1 MVSDDHVGRTNC
13 YHPGAHSSRRRTC
26 KLLAPDAEWVN
37 DFEPGLY
44 LWGTSAFSS
53 ASARE
58 LVCTSTDMVMYSTE
72 QVDTRREAPPPY
84 SVAVLGP
91 YVHPRTHRLV
101 VKCVPA
107 YVLDEGV
114 DSLAS
119 LGYSFETMERDE
131 DGVMVPSV
139 PMMQAFM
146 YAARNDPNC
155 PYRFDAMR
163 DIVYDQLRRQ
173 DDARHL
179 GDTLLTDGRLALR
192 QVREM
197 LKNYFEAALYFRRWG
212 GPGRPYPT
220 NRVLPPVGD
229 RGNPVSDRLRGRVLR
244 GGVPADLV
252 DPVEGRLINMEQRCL
267 DRVLELYDALP
278 PLVQYDV
285 RVAMKLGT
293 PFRMIDGSGYWFTT
307 TDVYA
312 DGNPDDMAINL
323 FDMCFGTRQNNKRKF
338 VAAVSITG
346 TRSYCVQVASIQIL
360 RSVLTLVPHLY
371 RNVPTWARSDGEFTV
386 THT

>member
-1 MVSDDHVGRTNC
+1 MSHGVGGHAGRTNC

-44 LWGTSAFSS
+44 LWGTPAFSS
-53 ASARE
+53 AAARE
-58 LVCTSTDMVMYSTE
+58 LVCTSTDMVMYTTE

-91 YVHPRTHRLV
+91 YVHPRTQRLV
-101 VKCVPA
+101 VKCFPA
-107 YVLDEGV
+107 YVLEEGV
-114 DSLAS
+114 NSMAS
-119 LGYSFETMERDE
+119 LGYAFDTMERDE

-139 PMMQAFM
+139 PMMQAFLRD
-146 YAARNDPNC
+146 ARSDPNC
-155 PYRFDAMR
+155 PYDFLAMGDLVSAQYTHQDNARFFGESITR
-163 DIVYDQLRRQ
+163 YGNPV
-173 DDARHL
+173 
-179 GDTLLTDGRLALR
+179 LR

-229 RGNPVSDRLRGRVLR
+229 RDNPVSDRLRGRYLR
-244 GGVPADLV
+244 GDVPADLV

-278 PLVQYDV
+278 PRFQYDA
-285 RVAMKLGT
+285 RVAMQLGT
-293 PFRMIDGSGYWFTT
+293 PFRMIDGSGYWFTS

-312 DGNPDDMAINL
+312 DGNPSNMEIDL
-323 FDMCFGTRQNNKRKF
+323 FDMCFGTRQNNKRHF
-338 VAAVSITG
+338 LAAVSITG
-346 TRSYCVQVASIQIL
+346 TRTYCVRVASIL
-360 RSVLTLVPHLY
+360 RSILTLVPAFLGPSP
-371 RNVPTWARSDGEFTV
+371 RGRAPTESLP
-386 THT
+386 